1 MFGLFAL
8 FLMFKVTQSPSARL
22 CLLVPRDKLGKEMKG
37 EMTEGVVKIEALRD
51 IPVEKM
57 KDE

>member
-1 MFGLFAL
+1 
-8 FLMFKVTQSPSARL
+8 MFKVTQSPSARL

>member
-1 MFGLFAL
+1 
-8 FLMFKVTQSPSARL
+8 
-22 CLLVPRDKLGKEMKG
+22 MKG